1 GSLATRSRTGQ
12 RSAPQF
18 RNRRGPDRDH
28 RDLHRSPLR
37 EARAKGRRDVQGFR
51 LGRGTVLGRNMS
63 AIQVF
68 DGEAGSTGASV
79 PTTTVRVETISAR
92 RAPASLVTA

>member
-1 GSLATRSRTGQ
+1 
-12 RSAPQF
+12 
-18 RNRRGPDRDH
+18 
-28 RDLHRSPLR
+28 
-37 EARAKGRRDVQGFR
+37 
-51 LGRGTVLGRNMS
+51 MS